1 MYEAEYF
8 FIFWTPYKHKNVVT
22 VLDSYEMIMSRGERD
37 MTKNKL
43 ARYIANTALV
53 AVLAAAGIGVYQLG
67 TTPSEK
73 SEIQEESLDTEKDQT
88 EETKEETEDVGT
100 TQVEAKTDSAVEMD
114 KTEEKTDK
122 DKVSEETAV
131 AETAGTEENGEQ
143 ETVNMEVSSTSEEQV
158 SEVAANAAAVPK
170 LSFSEDTLMDWP
182 VNGSIL
188 LDYNMDQ
195 TVYFP
200 TLDQY
205 KLSPAIAVGAVEGAP
220 VTASVK
226 GMVYSVEDDPQ
237 TGTTLTMELGGG
249 YQAIYGQLKD
259 LTVKEGDMVEKGT
272 VIGYIATP
280 TKYYS
285 NEGSNLYFAMKK
297 NGEPVDPI
305 AYLP

>member
-1 MYEAEYF
+1 
-8 FIFWTPYKHKNVVT
+8 
-22 VLDSYEMIMSRGERD
+22 
-37 MTKNKL
+37 MTKNKI
-43 ARYIANTALV
+43 ARYVANTALF

-67 TTPSEK
+67 TAPV
-73 SEIQEESLDTEKDQT
+73 
-88 EETKEETEDVGT
+88 EETKIRDVSEIEETDDTV
-100 TQVEAKTDSAVEMD
+100 D
-114 KTEEKTDK
+114 
-122 DKVSEETAV
+122 EETANEE
-131 AETAGTEENGEQ
+131 AKEATDAGSSQTEAKFETTPKITETEKTPQTETQSINPQKTEQTVNQ
-143 ETVNMEVSSTSEEQV
+143 ETVDVSSVEETAAEVSADA
-158 SEVAANAAAVPK
+158 VAAPK

-220 VTASVK
+220 VTSSVK
-226 GMVYSVEDDPQ
+226 GTVYSIEENPQ
-237 TGTTLTMELGGG
+237 TGTTLTMELGSG

-259 LTVKEGDMVEKGT
+259 ITVSEGDTVDKGT
-272 VIGYIATP
+272 VIGYINTP

-297 NGEPVDPI
+297 NGEPIDPV